1 MDIVGGLWGR
11 CMEDVV
17 EQIFNYVD
25 VADIE
30 RGRFVSRCWRRI
42 LRHISHRLLPVIE
55 DLQETRRWEI
65 VQRIG
70 VYHPSTIALVAGEE
84 VEPDR

>member
-1 MDIVGGLWGR
+1 
-11 CMEDVV
+11 
-17 EQIFNYVD
+17 
-25 VADIE
+25 
-30 RGRFVSRCWRRI
+30 
-42 LRHISHRLLPVIE
+42 VIE

-70 VYHPSTIALVAGEE
+70 VYHSSTIALVAGEE